1 MYILTFG
8 KISAQSHT
16 LIILYM
22 RHITVT
28 IILTHLNKEQAWI
41 ELESQ
46 NVYIINV
53 GSCAEI
59 LP

>member
-1 MYILTFG
+1 
-8 KISAQSHT
+8 
-16 LIILYM
+16 M